1 METAKIQQ
9 KINIEFKLFFII
21 IYTLIFSIIRNLA
34 LLDRA
39 FSLISSSVG
48 TIGKGFTSFAF
59 TSLILFN
66 SLSVMGKFHRNLIFN
81 CTLRQFFEV
90 LLYNSIF

>member
-39 FSLISSSVG
+39 FSLISSSDG
-48 TIGKGFTSFAF
+48 ILGKALQA
-59 TSLILFN
+59 SLL
-66 SLSVMGKFHRNLIFN
+66 HH
-81 CTLRQFFEV
+81 
-90 LLYNSIF
+90 